1 MVKQQNLNETIMKT
15 DFKEKQTVRFILLS
29 MII

>member
-1 MVKQQNLNETIMKT
+1 MVKQKNLNETIINT

-29 MII
+29 MNM